1 MSTSQPWSAAP
12 VPAGLDASLY
22 VVGSLLGTDVSEAT
36 ARSLEYGRFAQ
47 PQPG

>member
-1 MSTSQPWSAAP
+1 MSTSHPGSTAP
-12 VPAGLDASLY
+12 VPAGLETSLY

-36 ARSLEYGRFAQ
+36 ARYLEYGRFAQ